1 MHKLL
6 TIVIPCKNEERYIKH
21 LLFALVEQGIGTT
34 QIYLAD
40 ARSTDST
47 RMLAETYAFEL
58 GLNLKIIPGGLPAQG
73 RNRGA
78 KLAKTPYILF
88 LDADVTFTYPQA
100 IEEALDNIH
109 DRAVDMVATTPYY
122 KGEFDVR
129 AWLLFRIN
137 RVAAW
142 FLAKTHPFAIGGF
155 TLVRRDVFNTLGG
168 YDEKATQAEDWLLS
182 RQVPPSRFKL
192 IPDLMTQDNR
202 RFKKFGYFKMI
213 KLLYNNWMNRDNIEY
228 FYKDQKYF

>member
-88 LDADVTFTYPQA
+88 LDADVTFTHPQA

-213 KLLYNNWMNRDNIEY
+213 KLLYNNWMNRNNIEY

>member
-21 LLFALVEQGIGTT
+21 LLFALTEQGIGTT

-88 LDADVTFTYPQA
+88 LDADVTFTHPQA

-109 DRAVDMVATTPYY
+109 DRAVDIVATTPYY

-213 KLLYNNWMNRDNIEY
+213 KLLYNNWMNRNNIEY

>member
-1 MHKLL
+1 MHRLL

-21 LLFALVEQGIGTT
+21 LLFALKEQEIGKT

-40 ARSTDST
+40 AKSTDST

-58 GLNLKIIPGGLPAQG
+58 GLNLKIIRGGLPAQG

-78 KLAKTPYILF
+78 RLAKTPYILF
-88 LDADVTFTYPQA
+88 LDADVTFTHPHA
-100 IEEALDNIH
+100 IEEALDSIH
-109 DRAVDMVATTPYY
+109 DRPVDMVATTPYY
-122 KGEFDVR
+122 KGEFDIR

-142 FLAKTHPFAIGGF
+142 VLAKTHPFAIGGF

-213 KLLYNNWMNRDNIEY
+213 KLLYNNWINRNNLEY

>member
-21 LLFALVEQGIGTT
+21 LLFALTEQGIGTT

-88 LDADVTFTYPQA
+88 LDADVTFTHPQA

-122 KGEFDVR
+122 KGEFDIR

-137 RVAAW
+137 RIAAW
-142 FLAKTHPFAIGGF
+142 FLSKTHPFAIGGF
-155 TLVRRDVFNTLGG
+155 TVVRRGVFNNLGG

-182 RQVPPSRFKL
+182 KQVSPSRFKL

-213 KLLYNNWMNRDNIEY
+213 KLLYNNWINKNNLEY

>member
-40 ARSTDST
+40 ANSTDST
-47 RMLAETYAFEL
+47 RLLAENYAFEL
-58 GLNLKIIPGGLPAQG
+58 GLNLKIIRGGLPAKG
-73 RNRGA
+73 RNNGA
-78 KLAKTPYILF
+78 RLAKTPYLLF
-88 LDADVTFTYPQA
+88 LDADVTFTHSQA
-100 IEEALDNIH
+100 IEEALDSIH
-109 DRAVDMVATTPYY
+109 NRAVDMVATTPYY
-122 KGEFDVR
+122 KGEFDIR

-155 TLVRRDVFNTLGG
+155 TLVRRDVFNKLGG

-182 RQVPPSRFKL
+182 KQVSPLRFKL

-202 RFKKFGYFKMI
+202 RFKKFGYFKMV
-213 KLLYNNWMNRDNIEY
+213 KLLYKNWINKNNLEY
-228 FYKDQKYF
+228 FYKDKKYF

>member
-6 TIVIPCKNEERYIKH
+6 TIVIPCKNEEKYIKH
-21 LLFALVEQGIGTT
+21 LFFALKEQQIGKT

-40 ARSTDST
+40 AHSTDNT

-58 GLNLKIIPGGLPAQG
+58 GLNLKIISGGLPAKG
-73 RNRGA
+73 RNNGA
-78 KLAKTPYILF
+78 RLSKTPYLLF
-88 LDADVTFTYPQA
+88 LDADVTFTHPQA

-109 DRAVDMVATTPYY
+109 NRAIDMVATTPRY
-122 KGEFDVR
+122 KGEFDIR
-129 AWLLFRIN
+129 AWVLFRIN
-137 RVAAW
+137 RIAAW
-142 FLAKTHPFAIGGF
+142 FLAKTDPFAIGGF
-155 TLVRRDVFNTLGG
+155 TLVRRDVFNRLGG

-182 RQVPPSRFKL
+182 KQVSPSRFKL

-202 RFKKFGYFKMI
+202 RFKKYGYFKMI
-213 KLLYNNWMNRDNIEY
+213 KLLYNNWINKNNIEY

>member
-88 LDADVTFTYPQA
+88 LDADVTFTHPQA

-122 KGEFDVR
+122 KGEFDIR

-182 RQVPPSRFKL
+182 RQVAPSRFKL

-202 RFKKFGYFKMI
+202 RFKRFGYFKMV
-213 KLLYNNWMNRDNIEY
+213 KLLYNNWVNRDNIEY

>member
-1 MHKLL
+1 MHRLL

-21 LLFALVEQGIGTT
+21 LLFALKEQEIGKT

-40 ARSTDST
+40 AKSTDST

-58 GLNLKIIPGGLPAQG
+58 GLNLKIIRGGLPAEG

-88 LDADVTFTYPQA
+88 LDADVTFTHPQA

-122 KGEFDVR
+122 KGEFDIR

-142 FLAKTHPFAIGGF
+142 VLAKTHPFAIGGF
-155 TLVRRDVFNTLGG
+155 TLVRRDLFNTLGG

-182 RQVPPSRFKL
+182 RQILPSRFKL

-202 RFKKFGYFKMI
+202 RFKKFGYFKMV
-213 KLLYNNWMNRDNIEY
+213 KLLYNNWINRNNLEY

>member
-21 LLFALVEQGIGTT
+21 LFFALKEQQIGKT

-40 ARSTDST
+40 AHSTDNT

-58 GLNLKIIPGGLPAQG
+58 GLNLKIISGGLPAKG
-73 RNRGA
+73 RNNGA
-78 KLAKTPYILF
+78 RLSKTPYLLF
-88 LDADVTFTYPQA
+88 LDADVTFTHPQA

-109 DRAVDMVATTPYY
+109 NRAIDMVATTPRY
-122 KGEFDVR
+122 KGEFDIR
-129 AWLLFRIN
+129 AWVLFRIN
-137 RVAAW
+137 RIAAW
-142 FLAKTHPFAIGGF
+142 FLAKTDPFAIGGF
-155 TLVRRDVFNTLGG
+155 TLVRRDVFNILGG

-182 RQVPPSRFKL
+182 RQVPCRRFKL

-202 RFKKFGYFKMI
+202 RFKKYGYFKMI
-213 KLLYNNWMNRDNIEY
+213 KLLYNNWINKNNLEY
-228 FYKDQKYF
+228 FYLDQKYF

>member
-1 MHKLL
+1 MHRLL

-21 LLFALVEQGIGTT
+21 LLFALKEQEIGKT

-40 ARSTDST
+40 AKSTDST
-47 RMLAETYAFEL
+47 RVLAETYAFEL
-58 GLNLKIIPGGLPAQG
+58 GLNLKIIRGGFPAEG

-78 KLAKTPYILF
+78 RLVKTPYILF
-88 LDADVTFTYPQA
+88 LDADVTFTHPHA
-100 IEEALDNIH
+100 IEEALDSIH
-109 DRAVDMVATTPYY
+109 DRPVDMVATTPYY
-122 KGEFDVR
+122 KGEFDIR

-142 FLAKTHPFAIGGF
+142 VLAKTHPFAIGGF

-213 KLLYNNWMNRDNIEY
+213 KLLYNNWINRNNLEY

>member
-21 LLFALVEQGIGTT
+21 LFFALAEQGIGTT

-40 ARSTDST
+40 AKSTDST

-58 GLNLKIIPGGLPAQG
+58 GLNLKIIPGGLPAEG
-73 RNRGA
+73 RNKGA
-78 KLAKTPYILF
+78 KLVKTPYILF
-88 LDADVTFTYPQA
+88 LDADVTFTHPQA
-100 IEEALDNIH
+100 IEEALDSIH

-137 RVAAW
+137 RIAAW
-142 FLAKTHPFAIGGF
+142 VLAKTHPFAIGGF

-202 RFKKFGYFKMI
+202 RFKKFGYFKMV
-213 KLLYNNWMNRDNIEY
+213 KLLYNNWMNRNNIEY

>member
-88 LDADVTFTYPQA
+88 LDADVTFTHPQA

-122 KGEFDVR
+122 KGEFDVSGDKR
-129 AWLLFRIN
+129 GSA
-137 RVAAW
+137 
-142 FLAKTHPFAIGGF
+142 GF
-155 TLVRRDVFNTLGG
+155 GSSGT
-168 YDEKATQAEDWLLS
+168 K
-182 RQVPPSRFKL
+182 
-192 IPDLMTQDNR
+192 
-202 RFKKFGYFKMI
+202 
-213 KLLYNNWMNRDNIEY
+213 
-228 FYKDQKYF
+228 

>member
-1 MHKLL
+1 MYKLL
-6 TIVIPCKNEERYIKH
+6 TIIIPCKNEERYVKY
-21 LLFALVEQGIGTT
+21 LFFALKEQEVGKT

-40 ARSTDST
+40 ADSTDNT

-58 GLNLKIIPGGLPAQG
+58 GLNLEIIGGGLPAKG
-73 RNRGA
+73 RNNGA
-78 KLAKTPYILF
+78 RLSKTPYLLF
-88 LDADVTFTYPQA
+88 LDADVTFTHPQA

-109 DRAVDMVATTPYY
+109 NRAIDMVATTPRY
-122 KGEFDVR
+122 KGEFDIR
-129 AWLLFRIN
+129 AWVLFRIN
-137 RVAAW
+137 RIATW
-142 FLAKTHPFAIGGF
+142 FLAKTDPFAIGGF
-155 TLVRRDVFNTLGG
+155 TLVKRDVFNILGG

-182 RQVPPSRFKL
+182 KQVSPSRFRL

-213 KLLYNNWMNRDNIEY
+213 KLLYNNWINKNNIEY